1 MEDHDDYADTEFLY
15 NRVMEP
21 ALTAAIGALSLRAG
35 KRVPR
40 SSRLAPSPCDVA
52 GSMA

>member
-1 MEDHDDYADTEFLY
+1 MQDHDDYADNEFLY

-35 KRVPR
+35 ERVPR
-40 SSRLAPSPCDVA
+40 SSRLASSPRDVA
-52 GSMA
+52 RSVA